1 MDLIEKAVQRQREL
15 EEHSLIERAA
25 AVRADQEPGSGPGKP
40 EYDMPPASPERVPS
54 QSSAEHRKRVIL
66 DFDRFR
72 SNGILIPGG
81 ERTRLTEEFRV
92 IKRPLILKAFN
103 GGSEKITNG
112 NLIMVTS
119 ARPNEGK
126 TFTAINLAIS
136 MAAERDLTVLL
147 VDADLTRPQLLAKL
161 GVRAEKGLVD
171 VLDDRSLDFADVLI
185 RTNVGNLSLLPAGRT
200 TPNST
205 ELLASKRMVEVVA
218 ELASRYTNRLI
229 LFDAPPVLASSESS
243 VLALHVG
250 QIVFV
255 VEAFRTA
262 EAVVRTALEMVSF
275 CDNVGLVLN
284 NSGHHPN
291 TGEFGSYYQARSI

>member
-25 AVRADQEPGSGPGKP
+25 AVRADQELGSGPGKP

-66 DFDRFR
+66 DFDRLR
-72 SNGILIPGG
+72 SNGILIPGE

-103 GGSEKITNG
+103 GRSEKISMGDRRRGGSEKITNG
-112 NLIMVTS
+112 NLVMVTS

-126 TFTAINLAIS
+126 TFTAINLAMS
-136 MAAERDLTVLL
+136 MAAERDLTILL

-205 ELLASKRMVEVVA
+205 LLSPVA
-218 ELASRYTNRLI
+218 PTTTVSPDTATTTPNLSDE
-229 LFDAPPVLASSESS
+229 SEFE
-243 VLALHVG
+243 AL
-250 QIVFV
+250 
-255 VEAFRTA
+255 R
-262 EAVVRTALEMVSF
+262 
-275 CDNVGLVLN
+275 
-284 NSGHHPN
+284 
-291 TGEFGSYYQARSI
+291 